1 MAMINPYA
9 LAQSE
14 KSIMESLIKAGQAQK
29 ESELEKTKYKGE
41 LSKGFEDQMAALQAQ
56 AQAILN
62 EPPPE
67 VKLTSKQK
75 RRKKWAKRMGKAS
88 RVLGFIPGVGPAW
101 SAALTGLSGGLSSYV
116 QGIHGRDM
124 SISDKKHA
132 LDTAERAKSVFGRI
146 DPKYKRLFM
155 SGSAKQFETEGQSF
169 AQSLLDEARA
179 REIGKVSDVAMKS
192 LEQAGK
198 AGLTS
203 FVMDKAMK
211 KGMEKMKEMK
221 GLKEATG
228 LKKCSL
234 KKIGKKF
241 SKEGVKLSPSKAGAE
256 ELLDKAFEEGAVSTG
271 LADDLWTEQLA
282 EGISMP
288 GDISGLSLKMPG
300 GGVSGLSL
308 KDLISLPEMGALS
321 NLTEEQFETL
331 LGGQGLFKG
340 LMEGAREGTALLDK
354 DSSLLKK
361 LLKGLGVGHELYSE
375 ANR

>member
-1 MAMINPYA
+1 MAIINPYA

-132 LDTAERAKSVFGRI
+132 LDTAERAKAVFGRI

-155 SGSAKQFETEGQSF
+155 SGSAKQFETEGQSY

-179 REIGKVSDVAMKS
+179 RQIGKVSDVAIKS

-228 LKKCSL
+228 LKKGSL

-241 SKEGVKLSPSKAGAE
+241 SKEGVELSPRTSE

-288 GDISGLSLKMPG
+288 GDISGLSLKIPG
-300 GGVSGLSL
+300 DASGLAL
-308 KDLISLPEMGALS
+308 KDLISQSEMGALS

-340 LMEGAREGTALLDK
+340 LLQGAREGTALLDK

>member
-75 RRKKWAKRMGKAS
+75 RRKKWAERIRKAGT
-88 RVLGFIPGVGPAW
+88 VLGFIPGVGSAW
-101 SAALTGLSGGLSSYV
+101 SATLTGLSGGLSSYL
-116 QGIHGRDM
+116 QGIRGRDM

-132 LDTAERAKSVFGRI
+132 LDTAERAKAVFGRI

-155 SGSAKQFETEGQSF
+155 SGSAKQFETEGQSY

-179 REIGKVSDVAMKS
+179 RQIGKVSDVAMKS

-228 LKKCSL
+228 LKKGSL

-241 SKEGVKLSPSKAGAE
+241 SKEGVELSPRTSE

-288 GDISGLSLKMPG
+288 GDISGLSLKIPG
-300 GGVSGLSL
+300 DASGLAL
-308 KDLISLPEMGALS
+308 KDLISQSEMGALS

-340 LMEGAREGTALLDK
+340 LLQGAREGTALLDK

>member
-1 MAMINPYA
+1 MAIINPYA

-132 LDTAERAKSVFGRI
+132 LDTAERAKAVFGRI

-155 SGSAKQFETEGQSF
+155 SGSAKQFETEGQSY

-179 REIGKVSDVAMKS
+179 RQIGKVSDVAIKS

-228 LKKCSL
+228 LKKGSL

-241 SKEGVKLSPSKAGAE
+241 SKEGVELSPRTSE

-288 GDISGLSLKMPG
+288 GDISGLSLKIPG
-300 GGVSGLSL
+300 DASGLAL
-308 KDLISLPEMGALS
+308 KDLISQSEMGALS

-340 LMEGAREGTALLDK
+340 LMEGAREGTTLLD
-354 DSSLLKK
+354 DESSLLKK

>member
-41 LSKGFEDQMAALQAQ
+41 LSKGFEDQMKQLQVQ
-56 AQAILN
+56 AEAILN

-75 RRKKWAKRMGKAS
+75 RRKKWAERIRKAGTA
-88 RVLGFIPGVGPAW
+88 LGFIPGVGAAW

-132 LDTAERAKSVFGRI
+132 LDTAERAKAVFGRI

-155 SGSAKQFETEGQSF
+155 SGSAKQFETEGQSY

-179 REIGKVSDVAMKS
+179 RQIGKVSDVAIKS

-228 LKKCSL
+228 LKKGSL

-241 SKEGVKLSPSKAGAE
+241 SKEGVELSPRTSE

-288 GDISGLSLKMPG
+288 GDISGLSLKIPG
-300 GGVSGLSL
+300 DASGLAL
-308 KDLISLPEMGALS
+308 KDLISQSEMGALS

-340 LMEGAREGTALLDK
+340 LLQGAREGTALLDK

>member
-1 MAMINPYA
+1 MTMINPYA

-14 KSIMESLIKAGQAQK
+14 KSIIDSLIKAGQAQK

-67 VKLTSKQK
+67 VKETSKQK
-75 RRKKWAKRMGKAS
+75 RRKKWAKNLGGLG

-101 SAALTGLSGGLSSYV
+101 SAALGGLSSGLSSYV
-116 QGIHGRDM
+116 QGIRGRDM

-132 LDTAERAKSVFGRI
+132 LDTAERAKAVFGRI

-155 SGSAKQFETEGQSF
+155 SGSAKQFETEGQSY

-179 REIGKVSDVAMKS
+179 RQIDKVSDVAVKS

-228 LKKCSL
+228 LKKGSL

-241 SKEGVKLSPSKAGAE
+241 SEKGVELSPSKAGAE
-256 ELLDKAFEEGAVSTG
+256 ELLDKAFEEGAVSTC
-271 LADDLWTEQLA
+271 LADDLCTEQ
-282 EGISMP
+282 
-288 GDISGLSLKMPG
+288 
-300 GGVSGLSL
+300 
-308 KDLISLPEMGALS
+308 
-321 NLTEEQFETL
+321 
-331 LGGQGLFKG
+331 
-340 LMEGAREGTALLDK
+340 
-354 DSSLLKK
+354 
-361 LLKGLGVGHELYSE
+361 
-375 ANR
+375 

>member
-75 RRKKWAKRMGKAS
+75 RRKKWAERIRKAGTA
-88 RVLGFIPGVGPAW
+88 LGFIPGVGSAW

-132 LDTAERAKSVFGRI
+132 LDTAERAKAVFGRI

-155 SGSAKQFETEGQSF
+155 SGSAKQFETEGQSY

-179 REIGKVSDVAMKS
+179 RQIGKVSDVAIKS

-228 LKKCSL
+228 LKKGSL

-288 GDISGLSLKMPG
+288 GDISGLSLKIPG
-300 GGVSGLSL
+300 DASGLAL
-308 KDLISLPEMGALS
+308 KDLISQSEMGALS

-340 LMEGAREGTALLDK
+340 LLQGAREGTALLDK